1 MQAKHAQTVQHFDT
15 HLKNMQ
21 ATCTEDIQQRNA
33 YIVQLEQDNINF
45 QRSLKGLDGECRK
58 LQYIALTAQ
67 EGALRAMEQGGW
79 AAKEDRV
86 VRHELA
92 KLQDG
97 LRSWARKYSR
107 AAVSSDLE
115 SVSALEKDKVVE
127 ELKGYCV
134 QTNWCSLLER
144 MPISSNK
151 VFPLLVQA
159 LLAKDIFQT
168 IFADPFFAFP
178 ETIDDPE
185 LPNRAEMRLLHQT
198 MTQCKSLVARKST
211 QWLTTPLHSEQGR
224 GGNMAVAHDTSPI
237 WAPIRWQRVFN
248 AR

>member
-1 MQAKHAQTVQHFDT
+1 MGPLWQSEQQLLQIIEGKDAEIQDLQAKHAQTVQQFDT
-15 HLKNMQ
+15 HFKNMQ
-21 ATCTEDIQQRNA
+21 ANCFEDIQQRDV
-33 YIVQLEQDNINF
+33 YIAQLGQDNKNLE
-45 QRSLKGLDGECRK
+45 RSLKMLNGECSR
-58 LQYIALTAQ
+58 LQSIALTAQ

-86 VRHELA
+86 VRDELA

-107 AAVSSDLE
+107 VAVNSDLE
-115 SVSALEKDKVVE
+115 SVSARQKDKVVE

-151 VFPLLVQA
+151 VPPILVQA

-178 ETIDDPE
+178 ETFGDPK
-185 LPNRAEMRLLHQT
+185 LPNRDEMRLLYQT
-198 MTQCKSLVARKST
+198 MKQCKSPVVRKSS
-211 QWLTTPLHSEQGR
+211 QWLI
-224 GGNMAVAHDTSPI
+224 TS
-237 WAPIRWQRVFN
+237 
-248 AR
+248 